1 MAFFV
6 HDGDHHGAA
15 FALRR
20 VLLRTLEFL
29 VLGFGSRLQTFR
41 AGAYGKLI
49 FLSPVRRD
57 PVLISRSG
65 THVVCRA
72 AHVPPRILSL
82 QR

>member
-29 VLGFGSRLQTFR
+29 VLSFGGRLQTFR

-49 FLSPVRRD
+49 FLSPVRANS
-57 PVLISRSG
+57 VLISRSG
-65 THVVCRA
+65 THVVCRV
-72 AHVPPRILSL
+72 AHVPPRIRLL
-82 QR
+82 HR

>member
-6 HDGDHHGAA
+6 HDGNHHGTA
-15 FALRR
+15 FTLRR

-29 VLGFGSRLQTFR
+29 VLSLGGRLQTFR

-49 FLSPVRRD
+49 FLSPVRTN

-72 AHVPPRILSL
+72 AHVPPRIRLL
-82 QR
+82 HR

>member
-20 VLLRTLEFL
+20 VLLRTREFL
-29 VLGFGSRLQTFR
+29 VLSLGGRLQTFR
-41 AGAYGKLI
+41 AGAYRKLI
-49 FLSPVRRD
+49 FLSPVRANS
-57 PVLISRSG
+57 VLISRSG